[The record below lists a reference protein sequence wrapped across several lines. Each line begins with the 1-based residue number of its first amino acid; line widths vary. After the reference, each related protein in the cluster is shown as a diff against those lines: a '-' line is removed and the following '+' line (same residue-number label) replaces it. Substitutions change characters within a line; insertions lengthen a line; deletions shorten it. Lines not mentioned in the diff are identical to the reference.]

1 MIQDNSKD
9 LHTLIHES
17 IVIEIEV
24 GYKRPAIFSY
34 GIFIKGLEAEH
45 VVVKDESDGCGGKFD
60 ALIVSNKFEGKV
72 NINMTIIYYFRI
84 IFCSTPTHTNF

>member
-72 NINMTIIYYFRI
+72 NINMIIRCTIFVLFLVR
-84 IFCSTPTHTNF
+84 PPHT